1 MKKSILVLALLV
13 MFSSS
18 ATFISGESGNFAI
31 QHQIMKVEGMS
42 YLVIYSKYRSHG
54 GGGKATALQVINITK
69 DKLEVEKLRNDLKR
83 K

>member
-31 QHQIMKVEGMS
+31 QHQIMKVEDMS
-42 YLVIYSKYRSHG
+42 YLVIYSKYSS